1 MKMLWHEVP
10 LVDTF
15 TAIGS
20 KPESFMGV
28 STEVF
33 LVISIKK
40 IAIAFCQEELG
51 PKWEVAD
58 FKTN

>member
-51 PKWEVAD
+51 PK
-58 FKTN
+58 